1 LLEDLGGTF
10 FIKKIVAPTEDI
22 FKSITSADTTLG
34 QFNGGIEYSRTVL
47 GKGWLPGTTLIPSFG
62 GFKIPCSALV
72 SFGRD
77 KPADFFVYGK
87 NPAPSPATDDK
98 YWALVLKHLGT
109 NSTPNKIRL
118 FHAWSAKESTP
129 STNNPFATSHPGGGR
144 PWSKDPNMTAHNWSK
159 DGKRAWVRNYS
170 TMDIGALATAITIRS
185 KNSKN
190 QLRYGSIL
198 AKLKEKDPEFP
209 DSWFKSSKIKK
220 EFETWGGRKGDG
232 VGYWKG
238 VMLAYKNKKRRRKPI
253 NTNTPGGRT
262 SYCVD
267 KT

>member
-1 LLEDLGGTF
+1 
-10 FIKKIVAPTEDI
+10 
-22 FKSITSADTTLG
+22 
-34 QFNGGIEYSRTVL
+34 
-47 GKGWLPGTTLIPSFG
+47 
-62 GFKIPCSALV
+62 
-72 SFGRD
+72 
-77 KPADFFVYGK
+77 
-87 NPAPSPATDDK
+87 
-98 YWALVLKHLGT
+98 
-109 NSTPNKIRL
+109 
-118 FHAWSAKESTP
+118 
-129 STNNPFATSHPGGGR
+129 
-144 PWSKDPNMTAHNWSK
+144 
-159 DGKRAWVRNYS
+159 
-170 TMDIGALATAITIRS
+170 MDIGALATAITIRS

>member
-1 LLEDLGGTF
+1 
-10 FIKKIVAPTEDI
+10 
-22 FKSITSADTTLG
+22 
-34 QFNGGIEYSRTVL
+34 
-47 GKGWLPGTTLIPSFG
+47 
-62 GFKIPCSALV
+62 
-72 SFGRD
+72 
-77 KPADFFVYGK
+77 
-87 NPAPSPATDDK
+87 
-98 YWALVLKHLGT
+98 LGT

-129 STNNPFATSHPGGGR
+129 STNNPFATSHPGGGL

-185 KNSKN
+185 KNSKK

-198 AKLKEKDPEFP
+198 AKLKENNPEFP
-209 DSWFKSSKIKK
+209 DSWFKSEKIKK

-238 VMLAYKNKKRRRKPI
+238 VMLAYQTKSRRRKNI

-262 SYCVD
+262 AKCVD
-267 KT
+267 KTAPKK